1 MQALVYF
8 SHTHFQ
14 LKRDTFTADAGKPPI
29 MDNTGIL
36 NLPQDQHFPN

>member
-8 SHTHFQ
+8 SHAHFQ
-14 LKRDTFTADAGKPPI
+14 LKRAFTADAGKPPI